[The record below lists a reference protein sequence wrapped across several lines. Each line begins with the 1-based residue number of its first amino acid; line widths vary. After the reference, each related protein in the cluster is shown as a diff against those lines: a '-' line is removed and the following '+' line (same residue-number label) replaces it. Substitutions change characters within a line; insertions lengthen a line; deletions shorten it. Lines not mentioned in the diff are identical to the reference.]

1 MSVFKLKILGVLW
14 CCGEPIERAQ
24 ELFDCMIVGD
34 KNEIGAE
41 TKLFMKN
48 IETLVHF
55 STDVALNYE
64 AKFSGVSRTRNK
76 TAA

>member
-1 MSVFKLKILGVLW
+1 MVV
-14 CCGEPIERAQ
+14 GE
-24 ELFDCMIVGD
+24 

-64 AKFSGVSRTRNK
+64 TKFSGVPRTRNIS
-76 TAA
+76 AA